1 MSGDRSGSDAGSLRS
16 GASGPAIDEASIADT
31 ERYVP
36 VPPVTLSMIPVDPKM
51 PKMAADSFPDPSH
64 AFPQQ

>member
-1 MSGDRSGSDAGSLRS
+1 MSGDRSGSDADSLRS

-51 PKMAADSFPDPSH
+51 AADSFPDPSH

>member
-31 ERYVP
+31 ERYDP
-36 VPPVTLSMIPVDPKM
+36 VPPVALMIPVD
-51 PKMAADSFPDPSH
+51 PKMAADSFPDPH
-64 AFPQQ
+64 RAFPQQ

>member
-31 ERYVP
+31 ERYDP
-36 VPPVTLSMIPVDPKM
+36 VPPVTLMIPVD
-51 PKMAADSFPDPSH
+51 S
-64 AFPQQ
+64 QNGR

>member
-31 ERYVP
+31 ERYDP
-36 VPPVTLSMIPVDPKM
+36 VPPVTLMIPVD